1 MLWQFVTGSVTF
13 AGIGSTADLW
23 LVCVLPMALS
33 SWALEFGGHLRTG
46 MEDNIKLDS
55 RTLAPNNAAL
65 VRQVAE
71 LCAQHDARPATPAE
85 ARALLSLPA

>member
-1 MLWQFVTGSVTF
+1 
-13 AGIGSTADLW
+13 
-23 LVCVLPMALS
+23 
-33 SWALEFGGHLRTG
+33 

-55 RTLAPNNAAL
+55 RTLAPSNAAL

-85 ARALLSLPA
+85 ARALLSLPGIIGAEAPPAT